1 MCSIIKTFTIIKT
14 SKGWSNSLLQ
24 QEDISKTYKIMEK
37 YAKLTK
43 EKILKIK
50 NINNQN
56 IIQL

>member
-1 MCSIIKTFTIIKT
+1 MCSLIKTSTIIKT
-14 SKGWSNSLLQ
+14 SKSWSNSLLQ
-24 QEDISKTYKIMEK
+24 QEDISKTYKIIQK

-43 EKILKIK
+43 EKFLKIK